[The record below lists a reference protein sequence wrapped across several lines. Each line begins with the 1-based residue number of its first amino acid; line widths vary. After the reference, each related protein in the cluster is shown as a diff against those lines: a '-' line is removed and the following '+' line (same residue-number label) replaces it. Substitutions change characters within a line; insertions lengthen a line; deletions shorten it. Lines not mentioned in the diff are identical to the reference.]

1 MRLPAAL
8 RQKFLHRFDEL
19 LVEGRSIHRDIKEIP
34 GRHYQ
39 SVDDRYHQKPSTY
52 SVEWPRFVGWRTRC
66 VTLLGQ
72 VIAADS
78 SHKQALDRLTVIEN
92 GKIQLEWGISF
103 LEAIKDDFEHGFLD
117 KLGAMVESEI
127 AADYMGQAEQLL
139 ADGQSGKYDHV
150 PAAVLAGAVLE
161 KALRT
166 LCDRQVPP
174 VPTSKQDGTPKTLN
188 PLIDDL
194 KKAAA
199 FNESKAKQLRAWAD
213 IRNHAA
219 HGEFDQFK
227 RSDVEP
233 MVKGI
238 NTFLADYL

>member
-1 MRLPAAL
+1 MGLPAAL
-8 RQKFLHRFDEL
+8 RQKFLQRFDEL
-19 LVEGRSIHRDIKEIP
+19 LEEGRAIHRDIKVIP
-34 GRHYQ
+34 GESYFTSDGIIRQRNSIH
-39 SVDDRYHQKPSTY
+39 SVD
-52 SVEWPRFVGWRTRC
+52 WPRFVTWRTRC
-66 VTLLGQ
+66 VTLLGL
-72 VIAADS
+72 VIGTEA
-78 SHKQALDRLTVIEN
+78 SHQGALAGFAVLKREK
-92 GKIQLEWGISF
+92 GGLEWGISF
-103 LEAIKDDFEHGFLD
+103 LEAIKDDFKQGFLE
-117 KLGAMVESEI
+117 KLGALVESEI

-139 ADGQSGKYDHV
+139 AEGQSGKYDHV

-166 LCDRQVPP
+166 LCGRQTPP
-174 VPTSKQDGTPKTLN
+174 VPTAKQNGDPKTLS

-194 KKAAA
+194 KKAGA

-233 MVKGI
+233 MVTGI

>member
-1 MRLPAAL
+1 M
-8 RQKFLHRFDEL
+8 
-19 LVEGRSIHRDIKEIP
+19 
-34 GRHYQ
+34 
-39 SVDDRYHQKPSTY
+39 
-52 SVEWPRFVGWRTRC
+52 
-66 VTLLGQ
+66 TLLSQ
-72 VIAADS
+72 IIPPDS
-78 SHKQALDRLTVIEN
+78 VHKQALDWFASLE
-92 GKIQLEWGISF
+92 KKKDKLEWGLSF
-103 LEAIKDDFEHGFLD
+103 LEAIKNDFEHGFLD

-139 ADGQSGKYDHV
+139 AEGQSGQHDHV

-166 LCDRQVPP
+166 LCGRQVPP
-174 VPTSKQDGTPKTLN
+174 VPISKQNGDPKTLN

-194 KKAAA
+194 KKAGA

-213 IRNHAA
+213 TRNHAA

-227 RSDVEP
+227 RSDVEQ
-233 MVKGI
+233 MVAGI